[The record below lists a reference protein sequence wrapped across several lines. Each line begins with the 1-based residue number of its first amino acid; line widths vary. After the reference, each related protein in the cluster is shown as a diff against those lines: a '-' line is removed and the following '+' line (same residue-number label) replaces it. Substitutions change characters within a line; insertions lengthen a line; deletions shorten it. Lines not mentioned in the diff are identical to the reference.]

1 MAFFS
6 FFSGIDNI
14 INSYIPLSKF
24 TVFRKRENRAMTPLQ
39 HFHSIKKENF
49 RKNKTRVERM
59 RVVGKIIWLVGALL
73 LHTIGLRNLK
83 RLLST
88 SIKTKQKSSAA
99 ALAPSWQLFC

>member
-1 MAFFS
+1 MFFAFFFS
-6 FFSGIDNI
+6 YIMIAVSIKRWLSFSGIDNI

-24 TVFRKRENRAMTPLQ
+24 TVFGKRENRATTPLQ
-39 HFHSIKKENF
+39 HFHSIKKDNF

-73 LHTIGLRNLK
+73 LHMIGLGNLK

-88 SIKTKQKSSAA
+88 
-99 ALAPSWQLFC
+99 